1 MNRCNNWLALGSLIL
16 AIALQ
21 AEGTIQEQGGAVH
34 VANEPP
40 SELNAVPAQAAAA
53 MDEKLE
59 PEKLRADFRIAR
71 QALEEGHSGIYRYT
85 SKDELD
91 RLFDQAE
98 KSLTRPMSML
108 EFYRVLAPVV
118 AAIKCGHTEV
128 ALPKGFM
135 KTYAA
140 KNGIL
145 PLQVRVLESKVY
157 VWRDVS
163 GAPSL
168 LAGMEIRSINGVSAS
183 KIVAKMLAAASAD
196 GDIQTNRMRRISG
209 WTFSSQL
216 LALTGLPGP
225 YDVALWDAKEKR
237 EIEVHLE
244 GADMARLQAA
254 ARVKFPQDQH
264 PKTAGEFKFLDKGMI
279 AVMKIYE
286 FGGFVDAERK
296 KTLKDFY
303 QESFDAMSTKGTKT
317 LILDLRSNG
326 GGEDELGKLLLSYLL
341 DKPFKYYD
349 ELVINARE
357 FTFQKYT
364 KLPKVPADAVERLPN
379 GKYRVVN
386 HPNLGIQQPSKPKFA
401 GKVLILI
408 NGDCFSTTAEFLSQ
422 AHYQK
427 RATFIGEEAGGG
439 YYGNTSGVVPA
450 LTLPNTK
457 LVVYV
462 PLVTYY
468 LAVSGYEAAAHG
480 VLPNHPIRYTIEE
493 LLAGKDKELA
503 LALELA
509 HRPQGRKR
517 SRPLR
522 WIELVVSGQAFKRF
536 GVSCPSDDAIG
547 LDDWARLNMDRN
559 LNLVVLFQR

>member
-1 MNRCNNWLALGSLIL
+1 MNRCNNWLAVGSLIL
-16 AIALQ
+16 TIALQ
-21 AEGTIQEQGGAVH
+21 AERTIQEQGGAVR

-40 SELNAVPAQAAAA
+40 SESKAVPAQAAEA

-59 PEKLRADFRIAR
+59 PEKLLADFRIAR

-85 SKDELD
+85 SKEELD

-98 KSLTRPMSML
+98 KSLTKPMSML

-128 ALPKGFM
+128 SLPKGFM
-135 KTYAA
+135 KTLHRQEWAFTSSGSCA
-140 KNGIL
+140 RRQGLCLARLLRRAGLARGDGDSID
-145 PLQVRVLESKVY
+145 QRSFGLED
-157 VWRDVS
+157 RGED
-163 GAPSL
+163 
-168 LAGMEIRSINGVSAS
+168 AGGG
-183 KIVAKMLAAASAD
+183 LCD

-216 LALTGLPGP
+216 LALAGLPGP
-225 YDVALWDAKEKR
+225 YDVVLWDSKEKR

-244 GADMARLQAA
+244 GADMARLQEA
-254 ARVKFPQDQH
+254 ARAKFPQDQH

-279 AVMKIYE
+279 AVMKIHE

-296 KTLKDFY
+296 KTLEEFY
-303 QESFDAMSTKGTKT
+303 QESFDAMNRKGTKT
-317 LILDLRSNG
+317 LILDLRNNG

-357 FTFQKYT
+357 FTFEKYT
-364 KLPKVPADAVERLPN
+364 KLPEVPADAVERLPN

-386 HPNLGIQQPSKPKFA
+386 HPNLGIQQPSKPTFA

-422 AHYQK
+422 AHYHK
-427 RATFIGEEAGGG
+427 RATFIGEESGGG

-457 LVVYV
+457 LIVYV

-468 LAVSGYEAAAHG
+468 MAVSGYKARGAW
-480 VLPNHPIRYTIEE
+480 
-493 LLAGKDKELA
+493 
-503 LALELA
+503 
-509 HRPQGRKR
+509 RPPR
-517 SRPLR
+517 
-522 WIELVVSGQAFKRF
+522 
-536 GVSCPSDDAIG
+536 PSDP
-547 LDDWARLNMDRN
+547 LHH
-559 LNLVVLFQR
+559 